1 MKKIRVEDAVGTVLV
16 HDLTKIVPGEYKG
29 PAFKKGYI
37 IKEED
42 IEHLK
47 SIGKNHINVIE
58 LCEEKIHENEAAER
72 IAKAAV
78 GECIFIQGPAEGKM
92 QLKAEKRG
100 ILKINLEA
108 LNAINEVESLTI
120 ATIHNNT
127 FVQENQAVAATRAIP
142 LVIEKEKIEKV
153 EYICKKMGQVISVK
167 EIKPLKVGI
176 IVTGT
181 EVYEGRI
188 KDRFA
193 PVLKEKIDYYGCS
206 LVNIL
211 YCRDDREKIEEG
223 IKSLIE
229 EGADVVLATGGMSVD
244 ADDVTPIAIQNV
256 ADEVI
261 SYGAPALPG
270 NMLMLAY
277 RGDTAIFGIPGAGMY
292 FKTTSFDLVFP
303 RVLAGERLT
312 KKDITSLAHGGLCL
326 MCKNCIYPACPFGK

>member
-16 HDLTKIVPGEYKG
+16 HDLTKIIPGEYKG
-29 PAFKKGYI
+29 PAFRKDHI
-37 IKEED
+37 IKKED
-42 IEHLK
+42 IEELK

-58 LCEEKIHENEAAER
+58 LYEDKIHENEAAER
-72 IAKAAV
+72 IAKAAA
-78 GECIFIQGPAEGKM
+78 GEGIRLQGPVEGKI
-92 QLKAEKRG
+92 QLKAEKKG
-100 ILKINLEA
+100 ILKIDLEA
-108 LNAINEVESLTI
+108 LNAINQVESLTI
-120 ATIHNNT
+120 ATLHNNT
-127 FVQENQAVAATRAIP
+127 FIQENQDVAATRAIP

-153 EYICKKMGQVISVK
+153 EEICKKTGQVISVR
-167 EIKPLKVGI
+167 EIKPLKIGI
-176 IVTGT
+176 IITGT
-181 EVYEGRI
+181 EIYEERI

-193 PVLKEKIDYYGCS
+193 PVLKDKINYYGCK

-211 YCRDDREKIEEG
+211 YSPDDREKIEEG

-312 KKDITSLAHGGLCL
+312 KKDITFLAHGGLCL

>member
-29 PAFKKGYI
+29 PAFRKGYI

-58 LCEEKIHENEAAER
+58 LCEDKIHENEAAQR
-72 IAKAAV
+72 IAKAVV
-78 GECIFIQGPAEGKM
+78 GEGVCIQGPTEGKM

-108 LNAINEVESLTI
+108 LNTINEIESLTI
-120 ATIHNNT
+120 ATLHNNT

-153 EYICKKMGQVISVK
+153 EYICKKVGQVISVK
-167 EIKPLKVGI
+167 EIKSLKVGI

-211 YCRDDREKIEEG
+211 YSPDDREKIEEG

-244 ADDVTPIAIQNV
+244 ADDVTPVAIRNV

-303 RVLAGERLT
+303 RVLTGERLT
-312 KKDITSLAHGGLCL
+312 RKDITSLAHGGLCL

>member
-29 PAFKKGYI
+29 PAFRKGYI

-58 LCEEKIHENEAAER
+58 LCEDKIHENEAAER
-72 IAKAAV
+72 IAKAVV
-78 GECIFIQGPAEGKM
+78 GEGVCIQGPTEGKM

-108 LNAINEVESLTI
+108 LNTINEIESLTI
-120 ATIHNNT
+120 ATLHNNT

-142 LVIEKEKIEKV
+142 LVIENEKIEKV
-153 EYICKKMGQVISVK
+153 EDICKEIGQVISIR
-167 EIKPLKVGI
+167 EIKPLKIGI
-176 IVTGT
+176 IITGT

-193 PVLKEKIDYYGCS
+193 PVLKDKVNYYGCK

-211 YCRDDREKIEEG
+211 YSPDDREKIEEG
-223 IKSLIE
+223 IKLLIQ

-256 ADEVI
+256 ADEVV

-277 RGDTAIFGIPGAGMY
+277 RGNTAIFGIPGAGMY
-292 FKTTSFDLVFP
+292 FKTTSFDLVFS
-303 RVLAGERLT
+303 RVLTGERVT
-312 KKDITSLAHGGLCL
+312 RKDITSLAHGGLCL

>member
-1 MKKIRVEDAVGTVLV
+1 
-16 HDLTKIVPGEYKG
+16 
-29 PAFKKGYI
+29 
-37 IKEED
+37 
-42 IEHLK
+42 
-47 SIGKNHINVIE
+47 
-58 LCEEKIHENEAAER
+58 
-72 IAKAAV
+72 
-78 GECIFIQGPAEGKM
+78 
-92 QLKAEKRG
+92 
-100 ILKINLEA
+100 
-108 LNAINEVESLTI
+108 
-120 ATIHNNT
+120 
-127 FVQENQAVAATRAIP
+127 
-142 LVIEKEKIEKV
+142 KEKIEKV
-153 EYICKKMGQVISVK
+153 EDICKEIGHVISVR
-167 EIKPLKVGI
+167 EIKPLNIGI
-176 IVTGT
+176 IITGT

-193 PVLKEKIDYYGCS
+193 PVLKDKINYYGCK

-211 YCRDDREKIEEG
+211 YSPDDREKIKEG

-229 EGADVVLATGGMSVD
+229 EGVDVVLATGGMSVD

-256 ADEVI
+256 ANEVV

>member
-29 PAFKKGYI
+29 AAFRKGYI

-58 LCEEKIHENEAAER
+58 LCENQVHENEAAKR
-72 IAKAAV
+72 MAKAAA
-78 GECIFIQGPAEGKM
+78 GEGICIQGPAEGKM

-108 LNAINEVESLTI
+108 LNAINDVESLTL
-120 ATIHNNT
+120 ATLHNNT
-127 FVQENQAVAATRAIP
+127 FVEENQPVAATRAIP
-142 LVIEKEKIEKV
+142 LVIENEKIEKV
-153 EYICKKMGQVISVK
+153 EDICKVMGQVISVR
-167 EIKPLKVGI
+167 EIKALKVGI
-176 IVTGT
+176 VVTGT

-193 PVLKEKIDYYGCS
+193 PVLKEKLEYYGCILMK
-206 LVNIL
+206 LV
-211 YCRDDREKIEEG
+211 YSPDDREKIEEG

-244 ADDVTPIAIQNV
+244 ADDVTPIAIKNV
-256 ADEVI
+256 ADEVV

-277 RGDTAIFGIPGAGMY
+277 KGNTAIFGIPGAGMY

-326 MCKNCIYPACPFGK
+326 MCKKCTYPACPFGK

>member
-211 YCRDDREKIEEG
+211 YSRDDREKIEEG

-229 EGADVVLATGGMSVD
+229 EGVDVVLATGGMSVD

>member
-153 EYICKKMGQVISVK
+153 EYICKKAGQVISVK

-211 YCRDDREKIEEG
+211 YSRDDREKIEDG

>member
-1 MKKIRVEDAVGTVLV
+1 MKKIRVEDSVGTVLV

-29 PAFKKGYI
+29 PAFRKGHI
-37 IKEED
+37 IKKED
-42 IEHLK
+42 IEELK

-58 LCEEKIHENEAAER
+58 LCEDKIHENEAAER
-72 IAKAAV
+72 IAKAAA
-78 GECIFIQGPAEGKM
+78 GEGIYLQGPVEGKI
-92 QLKAEKRG
+92 QLKAEKKG

-108 LNAINEVESLTI
+108 LNAINEVELLTI
-120 ATIHNNT
+120 ATLHNNT
-127 FVQENQAVAATRAIP
+127 FVQENQDVAATRAIP

-153 EYICKKMGQVISVK
+153 EDICKEIGQVISVR
-167 EIKPLKVGI
+167 EIKPLNIGI
-176 IVTGT
+176 IITGT

-193 PVLKEKIDYYGCS
+193 PVLKDKINYYGCK

-211 YCRDDREKIEEG
+211 YSPDDREKIKEG

-229 EGADVVLATGGMSVD
+229 EGVDVVLATGGMSVD

-256 ADEVI
+256 ANEVV